1 MCSFQTHMQANIL
14 HICARATDMHSC
26 ACKVV
31 GASACVAGCAFPHC
45 MATRTLRNCGWVCCA
60 SAHSH
65 IAWQRALWATIVDIV
80 ECLHTPT
87 CTVSAPRRNTQQTC
101 VLEKRVHT
109 CVRASHMH
117 MPSMATYTQHTH
129 RNTHTHTHKHAIQVY
144 CLVAMTVFEKLHKPC
159 ACTTCSKA
167 TCSDVA
173 MNDVNATTAVRLNAM
188 FACRQ
193 SV

>member
-14 HICARATDMHSC
+14 HICARTTDMHSC
-26 ACKVV
+26 ACKAV

-80 ECLHTPT
+80 ECLHPPT
-87 CTVSAPRRNTQQTC
+87 CTASAPRRNTQQTC

-129 RNTHTHTHKHAIQVY
+129 RNTHTHTQTCNPSLLSGGNDSVRETTNHVHAPR
-144 CLVAMTVFEKLHKPC
+144 AP
-159 ACTTCSKA
+159 
-167 TCSDVA
+167 
-173 MNDVNATTAVRLNAM
+173 
-188 FACRQ
+188 RQ
-193 SV
+193 PALTWP